1 MHHTFIVSH
10 SAGEL
15 DVILPIIVDLS
26 KKKTSKVNIII
37 TKKEIFNSI
46 KINNIYQKILNSK
59 NISYKYT
66 PLLNKF
72 DHGKFNFFLRL
83 IYKFILSCLFLIKN
97 LNILRSDHIY
107 IETTNQISK
116 DLIFYIL
123 NNIFKKKFYIL
134 NQGQSYNIVNDNF
147 KLNPTKPINY
157 EYLIFSK
164 KHIEWCKSLGYKKY
178 KIIGF
183 PKFFLNWIKEISKYD
198 NFRKKNNYVIFSRP
212 PHKFYM
218 SKKNYKYLLNSSLET
233 ILKIDATA
241 NIYIKPHPR
250 ETFDLFK
257 RNMKKEYINN
267 KNIKFT
273 NLNSMTLSKN
283 AKLIISFWTSA
294 ILESIIFNKPAIE
307 YHIENKNF
315 KKIEPRGSLYKL
327 LGFTTV
333 RNKKDLL
340 YFITH
345 PKKIK
350 KINKN
355 SFEEFN
361 FKKFK
366 I

>member
-1 MHHTFIVSH
+1 MHHTFIVTH

-26 KKKTSKVNIII
+26 KKKSSKINIII
-37 TKKEIFNSI
+37 TKKEIFHSI
-46 KINNIYQKILNSK
+46 KINYIYQKILNSK

-72 DHGKFNFFLRL
+72 DHRKLNFFLSL

-97 LNILRSDHIY
+97 FNILLSDNIY

-123 NNIFKKKFYIL
+123 NDVFKKKFYIL
-134 NQGQSYNIVNDNF
+134 HHGHSYNIANDNF

-164 KHIEWCKSLGYKKY
+164 KHIKWCNSMGYKKN

-183 PKFFLNWIKEISKYD
+183 TKFFLNWIKEISKY
-198 NFRKKNNYVIFSRP
+198 NNLKKKKNYIIFYRP

-233 ILKIDATA
+233 ILKVDDRA

-250 ETFDLFK
+250 ENFNLFK
-257 RNMKKEYINN
+257 RNMKKKYINN

-273 NLNSMTLSKN
+273 NLNSMSLCKD

-294 ILESIIFNKPAIE
+294 ILESIIFNKPAVEYYIE
-307 YHIENKNF
+307 SKNF
-315 KKIEPRGSLYKL
+315 KKVEPKGSLYKL

-333 RNKKDLL
+333 KNKKELF
-340 YFITH
+340 YFLNN

>member
-1 MHHTFIVSH
+1 MHHTFIVTH
-10 SAGEL
+10 STGEL
-15 DVILPIIVDLS
+15 DIILPIIVDLL
-26 KKKTSKVNIII
+26 KKKDSKINIII

-46 KINNIYQKILNSK
+46 KIDNTYKKILCSK

-72 DHGKFNFFLRL
+72 DHGKLNFFLSL
-83 IYKFILSCLFLIKN
+83 IFKFILSFLFLIKN
-97 LNILRSDHIY
+97 FNILRSDNIY

-123 NNIFKKKFYIL
+123 NDIFKKKFYIL
-134 NQGQSYNIVNDNF
+134 HHAHSYNIYNIYLR
-147 KLNPTKPINY
+147 LNPIKPINY

-164 KHIEWCKSLGYKKY
+164 KHIEWCNSMGYKKN

-183 PKFFLNWIKEISKYD
+183 PKFFSNWIKEISKYD
-198 NFRKKNNYVIFSRP
+198 NFNKKNNYIIFSRP

-218 SKKNYKYLLNSSLET
+218 SEKNYKYLLNSSLET
-233 ILKIDATA
+233 ILKIDDTA

-250 ETFDLFK
+250 ENFDLFK
-257 RNMKKEYINN
+257 KNMKKEYIDN

-307 YHIENKNF
+307 YHIESKNF
-315 KKIEPRGSLYKL
+315 KKVEPKGSLYKL

-340 YFITH
+340 YFLTH
-345 PKKIK
+345 TKKIK

-361 FKKFK
+361 FKRFK

>member
-1 MHHTFIVSH
+1 MNHTFIVTH

-15 DVILPIIVDLS
+15 DIILPIIVDLL
-26 KKKTSKVNIII
+26 KKKSSKINIII
-37 TKKEIFNSI
+37 TKKDIFNSI
-46 KINNIYQKILNSK
+46 KIDNTYQKILYSK

-72 DHGKFNFFLRL
+72 DHGELNFFLNL
-83 IYKFILSCLFLIKN
+83 IYKFILSCSFLLKN
-97 LNILRSDHIY
+97 FNILRSNYIY

-116 DLIFYIL
+116 DLVFYIL
-123 NNIFKKKFYIL
+123 NNVFKKKFYIL
-134 NQGQSYNIVNDNF
+134 HHAHSYNIANDNF

-164 KHIEWCKSLGYKKY
+164 KHIGWCNSMGYKKN

-257 RNMKKEYINN
+257 RNMKKEYIDN

-315 KKIEPRGSLYKL
+315 KKVEPKGSLYKL

-333 RNKKDLL
+333 KNKKELF
-340 YFITH
+340 YFLNN

-355 SFEEFN
+355 FFEEFN
-361 FKKFK
+361 FKRFK